1 MKTISKLIC
10 IASVVLCGQV
20 SAASIGWGSSPGTI
34 NINDTFSVD
43 IIGSGFTSN
52 VDGGGV
58 NLSYD
63 SSVLN
68 ILSVSI
74 DESVWDFGGTG
85 ISTGTIDNGAGSVDG
100 IMMNTFG
107 NVVTGNFVV
116 ATVQFQAMG
125 PGTSGLGLS
134 EFLLNPWASGGS
146 LLNPDFLDG
155 SLTVSDPSAVVPVP
169 AAAWLFGSGLLGLVG
184 MARRKKA

>member
-20 SAASIGWGSSPGTI
+20 SAASIGWGSSPAVI
-34 NINDTFSVD
+34 EVNDIFTVD
-43 IIGSGFTSN
+43 IVGNGFTSN

-58 NLSYD
+58 NFSYD

-68 ILSVSI
+68 ILAVSI
-74 DESVWDFGGTG
+74 DGSVWDFGGTG

-107 NVVTGNFVV
+107 NVTGNFVV

-125 PGTSGLGLS
+125 IGTSGLDLS

-146 LLNPDFLDG
+146 LLNPDFLGG
-155 SLTVSDPSAVVPVP
+155 SLTVSAPSAVVPVP
-169 AAAWLFGSGLLGLVG
+169 AAAWLFGSGLLGLIG